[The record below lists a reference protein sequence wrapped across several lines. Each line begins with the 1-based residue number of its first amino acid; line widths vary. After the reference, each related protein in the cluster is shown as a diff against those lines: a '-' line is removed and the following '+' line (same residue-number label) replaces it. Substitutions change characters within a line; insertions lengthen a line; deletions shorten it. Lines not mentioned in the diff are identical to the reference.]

1 MKDAEDLCDRV
12 AILINGRLTCID
24 TVNNLRTKTG
34 GVNISLH
41 KNLLNPN
48 QQLEYSNLVEIFSS
62 LCPESLERGQPVI
75 IDSTERKIVFFA
87 TNVVQ
92 LSDKMAKLN
101 VLKVNGTIH
110 DFEISQRS
118 LEDLFLTLA
127 RFQQARVR

>member
-41 KNLLNPN
+41 RNLANPD
-48 QQLEYSNLVEIFSS
+48 QQADCNYLIKIFSD

-87 TNVVQ
+87 GNISST
-92 LSDKMAKLN
+92 SDKMAKLIG
-101 VLKVNGTIH
+101 LKSTGNLH
-110 DFEISQRS
+110 DFEITQRS

-127 RFQQARVR
+127 RNQQARLL